1 MANLKYRSDA
11 YRFIFN
17 DLKVEVVFTHHGLFI
32 VYMKKGDMQV
42 FFPEK
47 PRIMA
52 RLRRFVRRERN
63 IAIFNG
69 VYYKCLGKGQQM
81 RCYFGERY
89 FAFTRGQLKELL
101 KDLEE
106 IERFHQKQ
114 WRKYVK
120 RQLEIDQVLNADLWR
135 ER

>member
-1 MANLKYRSDA
+1 MD
-11 YRFIFN
+11 
-17 DLKVEVVFTHHGLFI
+17 
-32 VYMKKGDMQV
+32 
-42 FFPEK
+42 
-47 PRIMA
+47 
-52 RLRRFVRRERN
+52 RLRRFVRREKN
-63 IAIFNG
+63 IAIFSG
-69 VYYKCLGKGQQM
+69 VYCKCLGKRQQI

-89 FAFTRGQLKELL
+89 FSFTRCQLKELI

-120 RQLEIDQVLNADLWR
+120 RQLEIDQVLNADMWR